1 MRHLLNDPI
10 KSFSRYFP
18 INIYVGRWYTTSECL
33 HADYCFIYL
42 WTPSTLCVCGRRS
55 ECEGVGQRSEIL
67 TDSHVWL
74 RYLAIGAPL
83 RRPMWRGWC
92 PQWLTDRVLACCD
105 RKIQRSLGLND
116 RTGMVAS
123 RGTWET
129 VPNLDSSATVG
140 RKQAV
145 PGRKDRYNHPSPR
158 CQKDSVQFCYT

>member
-18 INIYVGRWYTTSECL
+18 INIGRWSLIHHKRMLPCRLLFYTFVNTL
-33 HADYCFIYL
+33 YL
-42 WTPSTLCVCGRRS
+42 MCTREEV
-55 ECEGVGQRSEIL
+55 ECEGVGQRSEVL

-74 RYLAIGAPL
+74 RYLAIGATL